1 MSVSDEDGM
10 MGLVDWRF
18 FLSWSKCPF
27 SVAMVVLN
35 DVLRF
40 SSSIPGHVMKLSLL
54 MDFMKVEI
62 TGENAQPCKY
72 LERSDLD

>member
-1 MSVSDEDGM
+1 M

-35 DVLRF
+35 VVLRLR
-40 SSSIPGHVMKLSLL
+40 SSIPGHVMKLSLL
-54 MDFMKVEI
+54 IDLMKVET
-62 TGENAQPCKY
+62 TGENAHPCRY
-72 LERSDLD
+72 LERSDFD